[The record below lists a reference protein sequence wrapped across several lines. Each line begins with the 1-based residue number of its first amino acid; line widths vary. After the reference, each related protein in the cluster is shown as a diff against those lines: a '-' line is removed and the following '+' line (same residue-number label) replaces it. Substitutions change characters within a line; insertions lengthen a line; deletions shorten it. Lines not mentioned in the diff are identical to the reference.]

1 MRSKAPRSPGSWPA
15 ASPATSLSRTTA
27 PIEQRMQIFK
37 SLVEAQDQNLNVRQS
52 RQAVADQFGISEKL
66 IKQIEDEGIDHEW
79 PPL

>member
-1 MRSKAPRSPGSWPA
+1 M
-15 ASPATSLSRTTA
+15 SRTTA

-37 SLVEAQDQNLNVRQS
+37 ALVEAQDQNLNVRQS

-66 IKQIEDEGIDHEW
+66 IKQIEYEGIDHEW